1 MILFPHFL
9 ISIRSSPPP
18 SHPTPYSFFLSLK
31 RKPQRETKNQNRQ
44 KDKKISKQNNSYYI
58 QTHKHACFLPFNL
71 CPYVCMYVCTYI
83 CVCVNICTYMHIW
96 LYILVNVLA
105 RIQRKQQTF
114 LYLFL
119 NILLEVFI
127 LKHLTKESKL

>member
-1 MILFPHFL
+1 MILFSHFL
-9 ISIRSSPPP
+9 ISIRSSIPP

-31 RKPQRETKNQNRQ
+31 RKPQRDKKIKTDKN
-44 KDKKISKQNNSYYI
+44 DKKISKQNNSYCI

-71 CPYVCMYVCTYI
+71 CPYVCMYVCTY
-83 CVCVNICTYMHIW
+83 VCVNICTYMHIW

-105 RIQRKQQTF
+105 CIQRKQQTF
-114 LYLFL
+114 SYLFL